1 MYMYAAVYEHAQMP
15 SGPCGH
21 QKMVSDPQKLELQ
34 AVVSS

>member
-21 QKMVSDPQKLELQ
+21 QKMVSDPLEELQ
-34 AVVSS
+34 AVVNS